1 MTSVKLGVHLPVAG
15 RGASPEAIAQVAE
28 EAERIGLD
36 SVWSWERLMRPTVPI
51 AMGGPGGPVMEAPED
66 FGTVYD
72 PVETLS
78 YVAAR
83 TSRITLGTSV
93 LDALFQSPVV
103 LARRLATLDRFS
115 DGRLVAGIGQGWMAQ
130 EFEAAGVSMKR
141 RGAGFEEHLLAMRAV
156 WGPDPV
162 HFEGRFYRIPEADI
176 GPKPVRLGGPRLLVG
191 AASPAAIERAGRLG
205 VGLTLVIFDWDTVR
219 ASVETFRAAA
229 GAAGHRPRHPAG
241 HAPGERQRHRRAA
254 GRARTAARVARAGCR
269 RPRPGRTSWA
279 SSTSTGTPTTTRSAS
294 SRCWRSCAADD
305 RRHLDRSSPTVVLER
320 VTRIELVPSAWES
333 RARGS

>member
-1 MTSVKLGVHLPVAG
+1 MSIKLGMHLPVAG

-51 AMGGPGGPVMEAPED
+51 ALGGPGGPVMEAPED
-66 FGTVYD
+66 FAAVYD

-83 TSRITLGTSV
+83 TNRITLGTSV
-93 LDALFQSPVV
+93 LDALFQSPVI

-115 DGRLVAGIGQGWMAQ
+115 DGRLVVGIGQGWMAQ
-130 EFEAAGVSMKR
+130 EFDAAGVSMRR
-141 RGAGFEEHLLAMRAV
+141 RGAGFEEHLSAMRAV

-162 HFEGRFYRIPEADI
+162 RFEGRFYRIPEADI
-176 GPKPVRLGGPRLLVG
+176 GPKPVRIGGPRLLVG
-191 AASPAAIERAGRLG
+191 AGSSVAVERAGRLG

-229 GAAGHRPRHPAG
+229 DAAGHDPDTLPIMLQVNGNVTAE
-241 HAPGERQRHRRAA
+241 PLDERGPLLGSPEQVAVDLDRAA
-254 GRARTAARVARAGCR
+254 QLGVEHVYWNTHDEPLRQLPLLAQLR
-269 RPRPGRTSWA
+269 RG
-279 SSTSTGTPTTTRSAS
+279 
-294 SRCWRSCAADD
+294 
-305 RRHLDRSSPTVVLER
+305 
-320 VTRIELVPSAWES
+320 
-333 RARGS
+333 